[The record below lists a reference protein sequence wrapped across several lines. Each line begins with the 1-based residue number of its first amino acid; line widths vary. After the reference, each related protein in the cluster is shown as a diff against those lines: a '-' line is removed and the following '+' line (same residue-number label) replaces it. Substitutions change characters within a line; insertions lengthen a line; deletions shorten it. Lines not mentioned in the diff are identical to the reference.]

1 MVEFADV
8 RFMSARE
15 KAQVLRQWETFL
27 KYGCKWE
34 HFGKALYN
42 HLIQHCSF
50 IAHYDRAG
58 FYGTY
63 FHNGEDT
70 ARFMKQFDAREADGC
85 GVPRSVEYGGTWWV
99 NGDYEDINKA
109 MIEVAGKYIP
119 GLVATA
125 EESQRNADVLRARAL
140 LAKHG
145 LIMSII
151 KE

>member
-1 MVEFADV
+1 MFTDTQ
-8 RFMSARE
+8 FMSARE
-15 KAQVLRQWETFL
+15 KTRVIQQWERFL
-27 KYGCKWE
+27 QHGCKWE
-34 HFGKALYN
+34 HFTKGLYH

-70 ARFMKQFDAREADGC
+70 VHFLKQFDAREAIAC
-85 GVPRSVEYGGTWWV
+85 GIPRSVEYGETWWV

-119 GLVATA
+119 GLVQSA
-125 EESQRNADVLRARAL
+125 EESQRNADLLQARAL

-145 LIMSII
+145 LKLNIT
-151 KE
+151 